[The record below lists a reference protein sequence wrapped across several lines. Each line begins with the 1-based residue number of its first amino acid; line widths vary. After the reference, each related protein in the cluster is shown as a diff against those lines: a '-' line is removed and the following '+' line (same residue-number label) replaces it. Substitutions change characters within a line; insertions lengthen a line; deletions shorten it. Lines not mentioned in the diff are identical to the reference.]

1 MIKATCN
8 NCDKPLLKFGD
19 MYAEAI
25 GGIYL
30 GSVVCE
36 KDKLKRYNSHEPVNV
51 RVDKYDNS

>member
-1 MIKATCN
+1 
-8 NCDKPLLKFGD
+8 